1 MLSSTKLAQFK
12 SVLKDYSPSNQA
24 VELLKKLDFV
34 VLLGPSASGKNTII
48 RDMVKSGQYYYVIS
62 DTTREK
68 RINNGVSE
76 VDGVEY
82 WFRNSDDFLNDL
94 KAGRYLEAELIHNQ
108 QVSGIN
114 LSELKKAESLNKT
127 ALADLDIGGV
137 KKVLALNPKAR
148 IYLILP
154 PSFKVWLRRLIDRN
168 NIVDSEI
175 RRRLTTAIKIL
186 ESVSDL
192 ENVRVVLNNNY
203 KKASETIRLNI
214 EQSEEIPQAA
224 VNKTLAKLI
233 EETKNYL
240 GTVK

>member
-1 MLSSTKLAQFK
+1 M
-12 SVLKDYSPSNQA
+12 
-24 VELLKKLDFV
+24 
-34 VLLGPSASGKNTII
+34 
-48 RDMVKSGQYYYVIS
+48 
-62 DTTREK
+62 
-68 RINNGVSE
+68 
-76 VDGVEY
+76 DGVEY